1 MYNPCNFTRAKKINK
16 QNNMGLG
23 NSFISGLTRTG
34 ASSLTGLIT
43 GGISQ
48 ALGLSWSP
56 KRAMQEQEA
65 YNKRIMA
72 LQNQYQQQ
80 AAAQSQQYAKDYWDY
95 TNAENQAKHLKNAG
109 LNIGLMYGQSGAG
122 GMGASGGAHQ
132 ASPEQPQGNPVGM
145 ALQVQQLEQQR
156 RMNDAQIA
164 LTEAQ
169 ANKANTEANKIAG
182 VDTQEALTRIE
193 EAGSRI
199 ELNLKEGNY
208 KEALTALTNAE
219 KEATE
224 ALKSLREMQEA
235 LTSAQINEAF
245 AIATYYSEKA
255 HTEYW
260 VKENEKIQNEYLLD
274 TYQERV
280 DAVSYNNAV
289 AIALAAKY
297 ISDKEVNEKQ
307 IEHLQ
312 ASIEELQA
320 LADKHN
326 WDKETY
332 RKQVEAMI
340 ERWEQQTFNER
351 IGLGLEFGENIV
363 DMLYKGR
370 RKKSS
375 VKTKSTRQGK
385 TTTTETYTESY

>member
-1 MYNPCNFTRAKKINK
+1 MGFGKLFTE
-16 QNNMGLG
+16 GLAG
-23 NSFISGLTRTG
+23 SG

-56 KRAMQEQEA
+56 RKAMEEQWK
-65 YNKRIMA
+65 YNKDIMA

-80 AAAQSQQYAKDYWDY
+80 AAEKSQQYAKEYWDY
-95 TNAENQAKHLKNAG
+95 TNAENQARHLKNAG
-109 LNIGLMYGQSGAG
+109 LNVGLMYGQSGAG
-122 GMGASGGAHQ
+122 GMGATGGAHQ

-145 ALQVQQLEQQR
+145 ALQVQLIEQQR
-156 RMNDAQIA
+156 RMNDAQISLA
-164 LTEAQ
+164 EAQ
-169 ANKANTEANKIAG
+169 ASKAEEEAKKIGG
-182 VDTQEALTRIE
+182 VDTQEALKRIE
-193 EAGSRI
+193 EASSRI

-208 KEALTALTNAE
+208 KNALTDLTKAE
-219 KEATE
+219 KEATD
-224 ALKSLREMQEA
+224 ALKALREMQEG
-235 LTSAQINEAF
+235 LTSAQISEAF
-245 AIATYYSEKA
+245 AIAGYYSEKA

-260 VKENEKIQNEYLLD
+260 TKENEKIQNEYLKD
-274 TYQERV
+274 TYYDRV
-280 DAVSYNNAV
+280 DAASYNNAV

-297 ISDKEVNEKQ
+297 ISEKDVNEKQ

-332 RKQVEAMI
+332 RKQVEAMT

-363 DMLYKGR
+363 NMLYKGR

-375 VKTKSTRQGK
+375 TKTRSTRQGK

>member
-1 MYNPCNFTRAKKINK
+1 MGFGTSFIA
-16 QNNMGLG
+16 GLG
-23 NSFISGLTRTG
+23 SAAAKSGIGFLG
-34 ASSLTGLIT
+34 NAL
-43 GGISQ
+43 SQ

-56 KRAMQEQEA
+56 QKAMEEQWR
-65 YNKRIMA
+65 YNENIMA
-72 LQNQYQQQ
+72 LQNKYQQQ
-80 AAAQSQQYAKDYWDY
+80 AAEKSQQYAKDYWDY
-95 TNAENQAKHLKNAG
+95 TNTENQVQHLKNAG

-132 ASPEQPQGNPVGM
+132 SSPEQPQGNPVGM

-156 RMNDAQIA
+156 RMNDAQIS
-164 LTEAQ
+164 LTEAE
-169 ANKANTEANKIAG
+169 AKKAGAEATKISG
-182 VDTQEALTRIE
+182 VDTEEALKRIE

-208 KEALTALTNAE
+208 KDALTDLTKAE

-224 ALKSLREMQEA
+224 ALKNLREMQEG
-235 LTSAQINEAF
+235 LTNAQISEAF
-245 AIATYYSEKA
+245 AIAGYYSEKA
-255 HTEYW
+255 HSEYW
-260 VKENEKIQNEYLLD
+260 VKENEKVQNEYLKD
-274 TYQERV
+274 TYDDRV
-280 DAVSYNNAV
+280 DAANYNNAV

-297 ISDKEVNEKQ
+297 ISDKDVNEKQ

-332 RKQVEAMI
+332 RKQVEGLLD
-340 ERWEQQTFNER
+340 RWESQTFNER
-351 IGLGLEFGENIV
+351 IGLGMEFGEKIV

-375 VKTKSTRQGK
+375 VKTRSTRQGK

>member
-1 MYNPCNFTRAKKINK
+1 MGKFGESFIG
-16 QNNMGLG
+16 GLG
-23 NSFISGLTRTG
+23 STAAGAGIGFIGNAL
-34 ASSLTGLIT
+34 
-43 GGISQ
+43 SQ
-48 ALGLSWSP
+48 AFGLSWSP
-56 KRAMQEQEA
+56 QRAMREQWK
-65 YNKRIMA
+65 YNKNIMA
-72 LQNQYQQQ
+72 LQNRYQQQ
-80 AAAQSQQYAKDYWDY
+80 AAEKSQQYAKDYWDY
-95 TNAENQAKHLKNAG
+95 TNAENQVQHLRNAG
-109 LNIGLMYGQSGAG
+109 LNVGLMYGQSGAG

-132 ASPEQPQGNPVGM
+132 SSPDQPQGNPVGM

-164 LTEAQ
+164 LAEAQ

-182 VDTQEALTRIE
+182 VDTQQALQEIRESI
-193 EAGSRI
+193 SRM
-199 ELNLKEGNY
+199 ELNIKEGNY
-208 KEALTALTNAE
+208 KDALADLAQAETEATNALTAL
-219 KEATE
+219 
-224 ALKSLREMQEA
+224 RETQEG
-235 LTSAQINEAF
+235 LTRAQISEAF

-260 VKENEKIQNEYLLD
+260 VKENEKIQNQYLKD
-274 TYQERV
+274 TYNDRV
-280 DAVSYNNAV
+280 DAAYYNNAV

-297 ISDKEVNEKQ
+297 VSDKEVNEKQ
-307 IEHLQ
+307 IKYL
-312 ASIEELQA
+312 AAGIEELEA
-320 LADKHN
+320 LADKHD

-332 RKQVEAMI
+332 RKQVEGMI
-340 ERWEQQTFNER
+340 ERWEEQTFNER

>member
-1 MYNPCNFTRAKKINK
+1 MGNFGKLFTE
-16 QNNMGLG
+16 GLA
-23 NSFISGLTRTG
+23 SSG
-34 ASSLTGLIT
+34 ASSLIGSIT

-56 KRAMQEQEA
+56 QRAMKEQWK
-65 YNKRIMA
+65 YNKDIMA

-80 AAAQSQQYAKDYWDY
+80 AAEKSQQYAKDYWDY
-95 TNAENQAKHLKNAG
+95 TNAENQVQHLKNAG
-109 LNIGLMYGQSGAG
+109 LNIGLMYGQGGAG

-132 ASPEQPQGNPVGM
+132 SSPDQPQGNPVGM

-169 ANKANTEANKIAG
+169 ANKTKEEAKKIGG
-182 VDTQEALTRIE
+182 VDTQEALKRVE
-193 EAGSRI
+193 EISSRI

-208 KEALTALTNAE
+208 KEALADLTKAE

-224 ALKSLREMQEA
+224 ALKDLRETQEG
-235 LTSAQINEAF
+235 LTTAQISEAF

-260 VKENEKIQNEYLLD
+260 TKENEKIQNEYLLD
-274 TYQERV
+274 TYQDRV
-280 DAVSYNNAV
+280 DAAYYNNAV

-297 ISDKEVNEKQ
+297 KSDKEVNEEQVK
-307 IEHLQ
+307 HLQ
-312 ASIEELQA
+312 AAIKELEA

-332 RKQVEAMI
+332 RKQVEGMI
-340 ERWEQQTFNER
+340 DRWEQQTFNER
-351 IGLGLEFGENIV
+351 LGLGFEFGENIV
-363 DMLYKGR
+363 NMLMAARGKKTRTKTTSER
-370 RKKSS
+370 R
-375 VKTKSTRQGK
+375 GK

>member
-1 MYNPCNFTRAKKINK
+1 MGNFGK
-16 QNNMGLG
+16 
-23 NSFISGLTRTG
+23 SFISGLG
-34 ASSLTGLIT
+34 SSATSA
-43 GGISQ
+43 GIGFIGNALSQ
-48 ALGLSWSP
+48 AFGLSWSP

-72 LQNQYQQQ
+72 IQNQYQQQ

-95 TNAENQAKHLKNAG
+95 TNAENQVRHLKNAG

-132 ASPEQPQGNPVGM
+132 ASPDQPQGNPVGM

-164 LTEAQ
+164 LAEAQ
-169 ANKANTEANKIAG
+169 AEKAGAEATKISG
-182 VDTQEALTRIE
+182 VDTQEALKRIE
-193 EAGSRI
+193 GIASQI
-199 ELNLKEGNY
+199 ELNLKEGDY
-208 KEALTALTNAE
+208 KEALTELKRAE

-224 ALKSLREMQEA
+224 ALTSLREMQEG
-235 LTSAQINEAF
+235 LTKAQISEAF
-245 AIATYYSEKA
+245 AIAGYYSEKA
-255 HTEYW
+255 HSEYW
-260 VKENEKIQNEYLLD
+260 VKENEKIKNQYLKD
-274 TYQERV
+274 TYEERV

-297 ISDKEVNEKQ
+297 ISEKEVNEKQ
-307 IEHLQ
+307 IDNLQ
-312 ASIEELQA
+312 ASIDELQA
-320 LADKHN
+320 RADKHN

-332 RKQVEAMI
+332 RKQVGAMI
-340 ERWEQQTFNER
+340 NRWEEQTFNER

-363 DMLYKGR
+363 NMLYKGR
-370 RKKSS
+370 KKKSS

>member
-1 MYNPCNFTRAKKINK
+1 MEFGKSFIK
-16 QNNMGLG
+16 GLG
-23 NSFISGLTRTG
+23 ASAASTGIGFIGNALG
-34 ASSLTGLIT
+34 
-43 GGISQ
+43 Q
-48 ALGLSWSP
+48 ALGLTWSP
-56 KRAMQEQEA
+56 KKAMQEQEA
-65 YNKRIMA
+65 YNKRLMA

-95 TNAENQAKHLKNAG
+95 TNTENQVQHLKNAG

-132 ASPEQPQGNPVGM
+132 TSPEQPQGNPVGM
-145 ALQVQQLEQQR
+145 ALQAQQIEQQR

-164 LTEAQ
+164 LAEAQ

-182 VDTQEALTRIE
+182 IDTQKTLQEIKE
-193 EAGSRI
+193 SISRM
-199 ELNLKEGNY
+199 ELNQKEGNY
-208 KEALTALTNAE
+208 KDALTELKKAE
-219 KEATE
+219 KEATN
-224 ALKSLREMQEA
+224 ALTSLREMQEG
-235 LTSAQINEAF
+235 LTKAQVSEAF
-245 AIATYYSEKA
+245 AIAGYYSEKT

-260 VKENEKIQNEYLLD
+260 VKENEKIQNEYLKD
-274 TYQERV
+274 TYQDRV
-280 DAVSYNNAV
+280 DAANYNNAV

-307 IEHLQ
+307 IGHLQ

-326 WDKETY
+326 WDKETF

-340 ERWEQQTFNER
+340 ERWEEKTFNER
-351 IGLGLEFGENIV
+351 IGLGLEFGDNIV
-363 DMLYKGR
+363 NVLYKGR
-370 RKKSS
+370 KKRSS

-385 TTTTETYTESY
+385 STTTETYTESY

>member
-1 MYNPCNFTRAKKINK
+1 
-16 QNNMGLG
+16 MGFKET
-23 NSFISGLTRTG
+23 FISGIGKAG
-34 ASSLTGLIT
+34 ANSLTGLIT

-56 KRAMQEQEA
+56 ARAMKEQEA

-95 TNAENQAKHLKNAG
+95 TNAENQVNHLKNAG

-122 GMGASGGAHQ
+122 GMGASGGARQESPDQ
-132 ASPEQPQGNPVGM
+132 AQGNPIGM
-145 ALQVQQLEQQR
+145 ALQVQQIEQQR
-156 RMNDAQIA
+156 RLNDAQIA

-169 ANKANTEANKIAG
+169 ADKAGAEATKISG
-182 VDTQEALTRIE
+182 VDTQEALKRIE
-193 EAGSRI
+193 QIGSQI

-208 KEALTALTNAE
+208 KDALTDLTKAE

-224 ALKSLREMQEA
+224 ALKSLRETQEA
-235 LTSAQINEAF
+235 LTLAQIDEAF

-260 VKENEKIQNEYLLD
+260 AKENEKIQNKYLKD
-274 TYQERV
+274 TYQDRV
-280 DAVSYNNAV
+280 KAANYNNAV

-297 ISDKEVNEKQ
+297 RSEKDVNEKQ
-307 IEHLQ
+307 IEHLE
-312 ASIEELQA
+312 ASIGELNA
-320 LADKHN
+320 RADKYN

-332 RKQVEAMI
+332 RKQVEGMI
-340 ERWEQQTFNER
+340 ERWEDETFNER
-351 IGLGLEFGENIV
+351 IEIGLEFGEDIV
-363 DMLYKGR
+363 NMLLKT
-370 RKKSS
+370 KKKKTST
-375 VKTKSTRQGK
+375 KTKSTREGK
-385 TTTTETYTESY
+385 SVTTETYTESN

>member
-1 MYNPCNFTRAKKINK
+1 MGFRELFT
-16 QNNMGLG
+16 
-23 NSFISGLTRTG
+23 SGLASYG

-56 KRAMQEQEA
+56 QRAMKEQEA

-95 TNAENQAKHLKNAG
+95 TNTENQVSHLKNSG
-109 LNIGLMYGQSGAG
+109 LNVGLMYGQSGAG
-122 GMGASGGAHQ
+122 GMGASGGARQESPDQ
-132 ASPEQPQGNPVGM
+132 AQGNPVGM

-169 ANKANTEANKIAG
+169 ANKANKEANKIAG
-182 VDTQEALTRIE
+182 VDTQEALKRIE
-193 EAGSRI
+193 EASSRI
-199 ELNLKEGNY
+199 ELNLREGNY
-208 KEALTALTNAE
+208 KEALTDLTKAE
-219 KEATE
+219 KEATN
-224 ALKSLREMQEA
+224 ALTSLREMQEG
-235 LTSAQINEAF
+235 LTNAQISEAF
-245 AIATYYSEKA
+245 AIAGYYSEKT

-260 VKENEKIQNEYLLD
+260 VKENEKIQNEYLKD
-274 TYQERV
+274 TYNDRV
-280 DAVSYNNAV
+280 DAAYYNNAV

-297 ISDKEVNEKQ
+297 KSDKDVNEEQ
-307 IEHLQ
+307 INHLQ
-312 ASIEELQA
+312 ASIKELEA

-326 WDKETY
+326 WDKETF
-332 RKQVEAMI
+332 RKQVEGMI
-340 ERWEQQTFNER
+340 ERWEEQTFNER
-351 IGLGLEFGENIV
+351 IGLGLEFGDKIV

-370 RKKSS
+370 RKRTN
-375 VKTKSTRQGK
+375 VKTKSTREGK
-385 TTTTETYTESY
+385 TTKTETYTESY

>member
-1 MYNPCNFTRAKKINK
+1 MGFGKLFTE
-16 QNNMGLG
+16 GLA
-23 NSFISGLTRTG
+23 SSG
-34 ASSLTGLIT
+34 ASSLTGILT
-43 GGISQ
+43 GGLSQ

-56 KRAMQEQEA
+56 KKAMEEQWK
-65 YNKRIMA
+65 YNKKIMA

-95 TNAENQAKHLKNAG
+95 TNAENQIAHLKNAG

-122 GMGASGGAHQ
+122 GMGASGGARQ
-132 ASPEQPQGNPVGM
+132 ESPDQPQGNPIGM
-145 ALQVQQLEQQR
+145 ALQTQQIEQQR

-164 LTEAQ
+164 LAEAQ
-169 ANKANTEANKIAG
+169 ASKAKEEAKKIGG
-182 VDTQEALTRIE
+182 VDTQEALKRIE

-199 ELNLKEGNY
+199 ELNLREGNY
-208 KEALTALTNAE
+208 KEALTDLTKAE
-219 KEATE
+219 KEATD
-224 ALKSLREMQEA
+224 ALTSLREMQEG
-235 LTSAQINEAF
+235 LTNAQISEAF
-245 AIATYYSEKA
+245 AIAGYYSEKA

-260 VKENEKIQNEYLLD
+260 AKENEKIQNEYLID
-274 TYQERV
+274 TYNDRV
-280 DAVSYNNAV
+280 DAADYNNAV

-297 ISDKEVNEKQ
+297 VSEKDVNEKQ
-307 IEHLQ
+307 IKQLE
-312 ASIEELQA
+312 AAINELNA

-332 RKQVEAMI
+332 RKQVEGMI

-363 DMLYKGR
+363 NMLYKGR
-370 RKKSS
+370 RKRSN
-375 VKTKSTRQGK
+375 VKTRSRREGD

>member
-1 MYNPCNFTRAKKINK
+1 MENFGK
-16 QNNMGLG
+16 
-23 NSFISGLTRTG
+23 SFISGLG
-34 ASSLTGLIT
+34 SSAASA
-43 GGISQ
+43 GIGFIGNALSQ
-48 ALGLSWSP
+48 AFGLSWSP
-56 KRAMQEQEA
+56 QKAMKEQWK
-65 YNKRIMA
+65 YNKNIMA

-80 AAAQSQQYAKDYWDY
+80 AAEKSQQYAKDYWDY
-95 TNAENQAKHLKNAG
+95 TNAENQVKHLKNAG

-145 ALQVQQLEQQR
+145 ALQVQQIEQQR

-164 LTEAQ
+164 LAEAQ
-169 ANKANTEANKIAG
+169 ASKAKEEAKKIGG
-182 VDTQEALTRIE
+182 VDTQESLTRIK
-193 EAGSRI
+193 EAGSRM

-208 KEALTALTNAE
+208 KEALTDLAKAE

-224 ALKSLREMQEA
+224 ALRDLRETQEG
-235 LTSAQINEAF
+235 LTLAQINEAF

-260 VKENEKIQNEYLLD
+260 TKENEKIQNQYLKD
-274 TYQERV
+274 TYEERV
-280 DAVSYNNAV
+280 DSVSYNNAV
-289 AIALAAKY
+289 AIAIAAKY
-297 ISDKEVNEKQ
+297 ISEKEVNEKQ

-332 RKQVEAMI
+332 RKQVEGMI
-340 ERWEQQTFNER
+340 GRWEEQTFNER

-370 RKKSS
+370 RKKGS

>member
-1 MYNPCNFTRAKKINK
+1 MGFGQLFTK
-16 QNNMGLG
+16 GLA
-23 NSFISGLTRTG
+23 SSG
-34 ASSLTGLIT
+34 ANSLTGLIT

-56 KRAMQEQEA
+56 QRTMREQEA

-95 TNAENQAKHLKNAG
+95 TNTENQVAHLKNSG

-122 GMGASGGAHQ
+122 GMGASGGARQ
-132 ASPEQPQGNPVGM
+132 ESPEQAQGNPVGM
-145 ALQVQQLEQQR
+145 ALQTQQIEQQR

-164 LTEAQ
+164 LAEAQ
-169 ANKANTEANKIAG
+169 ASKAKEEAKKIGG
-182 VDTQEALTRIE
+182 VDTQEAYKRME
-193 EAGSRI
+193 EIASRI
-199 ELNLKEGNY
+199 ELNLREGNY
-208 KEALTALTNAE
+208 KDALTDLTKVE

-224 ALKSLREMQEA
+224 ALKSLRNMQEG
-235 LTSAQINEAF
+235 LTNAQISEAF
-245 AIATYYSEKA
+245 AIAGYYSEKT

-260 VKENEKIQNEYLLD
+260 VKENEKIENKYLKD
-274 TYQERV
+274 TYYDRV
-280 DAVSYNNAV
+280 NAAYYNNAV

-297 ISDKEVNEKQ
+297 KSDKDVNEEQ

-312 ASIEELQA
+312 ASIKELEA

-332 RKQVEAMI
+332 RKQVIGMI
-340 ERWEQQTFNER
+340 NRWEEQTFNER
-351 IGLGLEFGENIV
+351 IGLGLEFGEKIV
-363 DMLYKGR
+363 NMLYKGR
-370 RKKSS
+370 GRKAST
-375 VKTKSTRQGK
+375 KTKSTKEGN

>member
-1 MYNPCNFTRAKKINK
+1 
-16 QNNMGLG
+16 MGFG
-23 NSFISGLTRTG
+23 KSFISGLGSSAASTG
-34 ASSLTGLIT
+34 IGFIGNAL
-43 GGISQ
+43 SQ
-48 ALGLSWSP
+48 AFGLSWSP
-56 KRAMQEQEA
+56 ERAMREQEA

-72 LQNQYQQQ
+72 LQNKYQQQ

-95 TNAENQAKHLKNAG
+95 TNAENQVKHLKNSG

-132 ASPEQPQGNPVGM
+132 ESPDQAQGNPVGM

-164 LTEAQ
+164 LAEAQ
-169 ANKANTEANKIAG
+169 ANKAGAEANKIAG
-182 VDTQEALTRIE
+182 VDTQEALKRIE

-208 KEALTALTNAE
+208 KEALTDLTKAE
-219 KEATE
+219 KEATD
-224 ALKSLREMQEA
+224 ALKALREMQEG
-235 LTSAQINEAF
+235 LTKAEISQAF
-245 AIATYYSEKA
+245 AIASYYSEKA
-255 HTEYW
+255 NTEYW
-260 VKENEKIQNEYLLD
+260 TKENEKIQNEYLKD
-274 TYQERV
+274 TYNDRV
-280 DAVSYNNAV
+280 DAAYYNNAV

-297 ISDKEVNEKQ
+297 RSDKDVNEEQIKQ
-307 IEHLQ
+307 LQ
-312 ASIEELQA
+312 ASIKELEA

-332 RKQVEAMI
+332 RKQVEGMI
-340 ERWEQQTFNER
+340 ERWEEQTFNER
-351 IGLGLEFGENIV
+351 IGLGLEFGDNIV

-370 RKKSS
+370 RKTSS
-375 VKTKSTRQGK
+375 TKTKSTRQGK